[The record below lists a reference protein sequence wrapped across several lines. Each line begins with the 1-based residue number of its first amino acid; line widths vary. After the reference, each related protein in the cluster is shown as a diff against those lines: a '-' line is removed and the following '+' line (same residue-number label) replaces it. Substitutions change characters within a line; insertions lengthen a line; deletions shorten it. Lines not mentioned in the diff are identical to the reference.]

1 MMKNNVIGGYFML
14 IKRNNV
20 SQNVSP
26 FNIMCKNFN
35 EEIKPFTYQRFV
47 DFGECYYYLKGT
59 SFDYIATSVITRYE
73 NEAYDTFSSRFDHFD
88 ETEKVYI
95 EKLEVAPP
103 FENKGIMTIM
113 FCDIMLALLT
123 RSLANEN
130 HIEIKFIN
138 TSDLIKDGKIVNV
151 YHSVM
156 PKYELSLAQ
165 PSSSRIVLEGRRTKF
180 NIDFYQD
187 IYYIFSLQTREEDI
201 AYYTK
206 LRERKI
212 RLLNEKLQE
221 L

>member
-1 MMKNNVIGGYFML
+1 ML
-14 IKRNNV
+14 TKRN
-20 SQNVSP
+20 SMSP
-26 FNIMCKNFN
+26 FNIICRSFY
-35 EEIKPFTYQRFV
+35 EEIKPFSYQRLL
-47 DFGECYYYLKGT
+47 DLGECYYYLKGT
-59 SFDYIATSVITRYE
+59 SLDYVSTSAITRYE
-73 NEAYDTFSSRFDHFD
+73 NEVYDTFKSRFDHFG
-88 ETEKVYI
+88 ETEKVCI

-123 RSLANEN
+123 RSLANEH

-138 TSDLIKDGKIVNV
+138 TSDLIKDGEIVNV

-165 PSSSRIVLEGRRTKF
+165 PDSSRIVLESRRTKA

-187 IYYIFSLQTREEDI
+187 VYYIFPLETREEDI
-201 AYYTK
+201 TYYTK
-206 LRERKI
+206 LRERKMQ
-212 RLLNEKLQE
+212 LLNEKLQE

>member
-59 SFDYIATSVITRYE
+59 SFDYI
-73 NEAYDTFSSRFDHFD
+73 D

-165 PSSSRIVLEGRRTKF
+165 P
-180 NIDFYQD
+180 
-187 IYYIFSLQTREEDI
+187 
-201 AYYTK
+201 
-206 LRERKI
+206 
-212 RLLNEKLQE
+212 
-221 L
+221 

>member
-1 MMKNNVIGGYFML
+1 ML
-14 IKRNNV
+14 TKRN
-20 SQNVSP
+20 SMSP
-26 FNIMCKNFN
+26 FNIICRSFY
-35 EEIKPFTYQRFV
+35 EEIKPFSYQRLL
-47 DFGECYYYLKGT
+47 DLGECYYYLKGT
-59 SFDYIATSVITRYE
+59 SLDYVSTSAITRYE
-73 NEAYDTFSSRFDHFD
+73 NEVYDTFKSRFDHFG
-88 ETEKVYI
+88 ETEKVCI

-138 TSDLIKDGKIVNV
+138 TSDLIKDGEIVNV

-165 PSSSRIVLEGRRTKF
+165 PDSSRIVLESRRTKA

-187 IYYIFSLQTREEDI
+187 VYYILD
-201 AYYTK
+201 
-206 LRERKI
+206 RKSVV
-212 RLLNEKLQE
+212 
-221 L
+221 

>member
-1 MMKNNVIGGYFML
+1 MNNNLIGGYSML
-14 IKRNNV
+14 TKRN
-20 SQNVSP
+20 SMSP
-26 FNIMCKNFN
+26 FNIICKSFY
-35 EEIKPFTYQRFV
+35 EEIKPFTYQRLL

-59 SFDYIATSVITRYE
+59 SLDYVSTSVITRYE
-73 NEAYDTFSSRFDHFD
+73 NEDHHTFKSRFDHFG
-88 ETEKVYI
+88 ETEKVCI

-123 RSLANEN
+123 RSLVNEK

-138 TSDLIKDGKIVNV
+138 TSDLIKDGEIVNV

-165 PSSSRIVLEGRRTKF
+165 PSSSRIVLEGRRTKA

-187 IYYIFSLQTREEDI
+187 VYYIFPLETRVEDI

-206 LRERKI
+206 LRERKMQ
-212 RLLNEKLQE
+212 LLNEKLQE